1 MGEEGR
7 KKGRDREVAELDQ
20 WLVKTGNSL
29 YLSRI
34 KPGTTVCGFDEPNNI
49 EGSHC
54 HIQFSC
60 FLNQKKLSLKL
71 TLIATHS

>member
-7 KKGRDREVAELDQ
+7 KKGRDREVVELDQ

-34 KPGTTVCGFDEPNNI
+34 KPGTTVCGFDEPDNFEDHTATYNFPAFLI
-49 EGSHC
+49 ERD
-54 HIQFSC
+54 
-60 FLNQKKLSLKL
+60 
-71 TLIATHS
+71 